1 MSQLNRQ
8 QAILKTSV
16 VSSRWWHCFG

>member
-16 VSSRWWHCFG
+16 VSSRWWHYFG

>member
-8 QAILKTSV
+8 QPILKTSV
-16 VSSRWWHCFG
+16 VSSRWWHYFG

>member
-16 VSSRWWHCFG
+16 ESSRWWHYFR

>member
-16 VSSRWWHCFG
+16 VSSRWWHYLG